1 MSPGCAIPSR
11 ARNLETALSGS
22 EISRAAR
29 NDSPERSLVVVKGS
43 VFVVVLSKEFPY
55 WQPPAM
61 ASLEHLNSSPEQLN
75 NA

>member
-1 MSPGCAIPSR
+1 
-11 ARNLETALSGS
+11 
-22 EISRAAR
+22 
-29 NDSPERSLVVVKGS
+29 
-43 VFVVVLSKEFPY
+43 VVLSKEFPY